1 MSEALASSVKRL
13 IAKGK
18 ERGYLTYEEMND
30 DLPDEAVSP
39 DQLDSLLMR
48 LDELGINYHRDPT
61 IWAKPSN

>member
-1 MSEALASSVKRL
+1 MADALDASIKQL

-39 DQLDSLLMR
+39 DSSIR
-48 LDELGINYHRDPT
+48 C
-61 IWAKPSN
+61 S

>member
-1 MSEALASSVKRL
+1 MVSSKGLTGADDSLEASVKRL

-39 DQLDSLLMR
+39 DKLDSL
-48 LDELGINYHRDPT
+48 
-61 IWAKPSN
+61 